1 MFSQTVRHY
10 IGDEDVGWVLA
21 ELLYNSDIAE
31 RRNRLQELGPSG
43 LRDLIPVVQE
53 FGGLNVVTG
62 RDRHLIHNQPA
73 GMVEA

>member
-1 MFSQTVRHY
+1 M
-10 IGDEDVGWVLA
+10 LA

-31 RRNRLQELGPSG
+31 RRGRLKELGPPG

-62 RDRHLIHNQPA
+62 NDRHLIDNQTA
-73 GMVEA
+73 GIVGA